1 MMPVDWRKRMSII
14 TGTTKRTMT
23 AYSRLRRNA
32 AALAA
37 ELPDEALVY
46 VPGYGELR
54 LGELRA
60 PRKVT
65 SIVDDATRRM
75 IEERVTRHLDPLPPC
90 RPGATRSER
99 KASTA

>member
-37 ELPDEALVY
+37 ELPDDRAGVRAHDKFRRGAGAACVY
-46 VPGYGELR
+46 AAETGIKKSPSIRGSTEKEGEMYADVL
-54 LGELRA
+54 
-60 PRKVT
+60 
-65 SIVDDATRRM
+65 
-75 IEERVTRHLDPLPPC
+75 
-90 RPGATRSER
+90 
-99 KASTA
+99 

>member
-37 ELPDEALVY
+37 ELPDDRAGVRAHDKFRRGVDTACVYAAEAGVKNL
-46 VPGYGELR
+46 PPSAAAPKKRENCMR
-54 LGELRA
+54 LGQSPNPTGVL
-60 PRKVT
+60 
-65 SIVDDATRRM
+65 
-75 IEERVTRHLDPLPPC
+75 
-90 RPGATRSER
+90 
-99 KASTA
+99 